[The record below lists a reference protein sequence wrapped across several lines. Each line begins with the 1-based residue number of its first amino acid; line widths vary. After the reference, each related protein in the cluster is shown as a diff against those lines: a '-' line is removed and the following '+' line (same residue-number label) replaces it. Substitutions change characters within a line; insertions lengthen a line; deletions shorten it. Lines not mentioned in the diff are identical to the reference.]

1 MTITRLSTYLCLV
14 IAAAFFLVPVL
25 VMVSTSLKTLD
36 EIRVGDMLSMPVS
49 ATVEP
54 WVRAWSSA
62 CVGLDCGGLRGFFLN
77 TVLMVVPAVTIIT
90 FVGAV
95 NGYVLTQWTFR
106 GHQLV
111 FGLILFGCFIPFQ
124 SVIIPMARVLGLLG
138 IQNSIPGLVLVHVV
152 YGLGFST
159 LFFRNYYANFPREL
173 VRAAQV
179 DGAGILRIFFRIVLP
194 TSGPITIV
202 CVIFLFTNIWNDFL
216 FGATFTSGDKVPVM
230 VALNNIVNT
239 STGVREYNVHMAAA
253 MIAAL
258 PTLIVYIVSGRYF
271 VSGLMAGSVKG

>member
-14 IAAAFFLVPVL
+14 VAAAFLLVPVL

-106 GHQLV
+106 GHKLV

-202 CVIFLFTNIWNDFL
+202 CVIFLITNIWNDFL

-253 MIAAL
+253 MISAL

-271 VSGLMAGSVKG
+271 VSCLMSGSVKG